1 MFTKIPKIFW
11 ISRVSWFISPDLL
24 VVFEKFKET
33 FVILFSLLGCD
44 DLRDKLDS
52 TNSQSMDACRS
63 LEGFV
68 AYRLLYDLWW
78 NPPTDCLGLQKA
90 VLCPSEQTALEKSC
104 ISGDHPSPE
113 ETVQTATEMG
123 ENLCS
128 TTEVPKCET
137 QSDSRTDSVDVVDRQ
152 SKLKGCRVLLSEEMA
167 ALQNTQRD
175 IAEVQETLAE
185 MIRQHQQQRNNLQ
198 ENTDGNTQGSNL
210 EQSSETESD
219 KPCSDSNQM
228 NW

>member
-1 MFTKIPKIFW
+1 MFTKVPKIFW

-24 VVFEKFKET
+24 VVFGKFKET

-104 ISGDHPSPE
+104 ISGDPSPE

>member
-1 MFTKIPKIFW
+1 MGFQGFL
-11 ISRVSWFISPDLL
+11 VDLPDLL
-24 VVFEKFKET
+24 IVFGKFHEL

-63 LEGFV
+63 LEAFV

-78 NPPTDCLGLQKA
+78 NPPKDSLGLQKA
-90 VLCPSEQTALEKSC
+90 TCGPSEQTALEKSC
-104 ISGDHPSPE
+104 ASGDPAPE
-113 ETVQTATEMG
+113 ETVQTAAEMG

-128 TTEVPKCET
+128 TAEVPKCET
-137 QSDSRTDSVDVVDRQ
+137 QSDSRTDSVDVADSQ
-152 SKLKGCRVLLSEEMA
+152 STLKSCQVLLSEEMA

-185 MIRQHQQQRNNLQ
+185 MIRQHQQQRSNLQ
-198 ENTDGNTQGSNL
+198 EDANGNSQGSNL
-210 EQSSETESD
+210 EQNSETESD
-219 KPCSDSNQM
+219 KPCPDSNQM